1 MLKFPFFDRPSSAE
15 KEERSAN
22 ARSMAKFDFFDR
34 LSPTI
39 QEELLTHAKSMTIP
53 KGVELFNQGDHCDDI
68 LFLTEGSVRVYRLH
82 ESGQEI
88 TLYFLEPME
97 QCNVNLNS
105 AFTNTPAIGT
115 AVCESEITGF
125 MLPAPIIKKLYTSQ
139 PVYQQFVF
147 DLFARRLE
155 GLAGLIEDVR
165 FEKLDHRLM
174 NWLEEQEENPV
185 KITHEKLASH
195 LGTSREVISRLLKE
209 FEHNGIVSLHRGKI
223 EIVL

>member
-1 MLKFPFFDRPSSAE
+1 MIRFPFFRQ
-15 KEERSAN
+15 
-22 ARSMAKFDFFDR
+22 
-34 LSPTI
+34 LSPDI
-39 QEELLTHAKSMTIP
+39 QNRLLAQAREMTIP
-53 KGVELFNQGDHCDDI
+53 KGMELFGQGDQCSEI

-105 AFTNTPAIGT
+105 AFTDAPAIGT

-125 MLPAPIIKKLYTSQ
+125 MFPAPIIKELYTTE
-139 PVYQQFVF
+139 PAYQQYVF

-174 NWLEEQEENPV
+174 SWLEKQEENPV
-185 KITHEKLASH
+185 IITHEKLASH

-209 FEHNGIVSLHRGKI
+209 FEHNGIVKLHRGKI
-223 EIVL
+223 EILL